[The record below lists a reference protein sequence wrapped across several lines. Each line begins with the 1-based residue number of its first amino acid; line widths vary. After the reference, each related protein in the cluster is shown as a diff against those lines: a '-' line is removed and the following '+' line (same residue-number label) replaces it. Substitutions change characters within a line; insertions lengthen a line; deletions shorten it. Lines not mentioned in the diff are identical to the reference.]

1 MTYVIAS
8 LFMTVYSM
16 AVDAILLCYFAD
28 CELQEKFGKSCPA
41 HAPQPILDF
50 MGREK
55 DKKVI
60 ESNKA
65 KKGCCGCC

>member
-1 MTYVIAS
+1 
-8 LFMTVYSM
+8 MTVYSM

-28 CELQEKFGKSCPA
+28 KELMEKVGKAYPA

-50 MGREK
+50 MNREVE
-55 DKKVI
+55 KKEVVGD
-60 ESNKA
+60 KA